1 MFMDNLYDGVAD
13 KVEETNDIDFDDT
26 AEGAAD
32 LYEEDDTENDE
43 PQETD
48 DNDNTGADEAGSE
61 RDNIPN
67 DVWKTSRLRAEKEA
81 DERYQKK
88 IDDFYKKVY
97 AGYVNPFTG
106 RAIESEADYIAY
118 TQQAENEA
126 KSERFKASGIDK
138 DMLLEVIGE
147 LPEVKAMKEI
157 QAAQEEKFAQ
167 ESLLYCISEIS
178 KIDPS
183 VKTVDD
189 LEKSPNYEKFNAL
202 VEKGYSLKDAFIL
215 ANYERLSAGAATA
228 AKREAIKKI
237 AKNGASSPGS
247 LTGSGHD
254 KPAVDFENMSN
265 EDFESYYEKAVRGEL
280 RKN

>member
-1 MFMDNLYDGVAD
+1 MFMDDLYDGVAD
-13 KVEETNDIDFDDT
+13 GVEETNEVDFDDT
-26 AEGAAD
+26 AEGAAG
-32 LYEEDDTENDE
+32 LYEEDVTV
-43 PQETD
+43 QEAD
-48 DNDNTGADEAGSE
+48 DNDNAEEDEAISG
-61 RDNIPN
+61 RGDIPN

-88 IDDFYKKVY
+88 IDDFYRKVY

-106 RAIESEADYIAY
+106 GAIESEADYIAY
-118 TQQAENEA
+118 TKQAEDEA
-126 KSERFKASGIDK
+126 KNERLRASGIDK
-138 DMLLEVIGE
+138 DVLLEVIGE
-147 LPEVKAMKEI
+147 LPEVKAMKEL

-167 ESLLYCISEIS
+167 DSLLYCISEIG

-183 VKTVDD
+183 IKTVDD
-189 LEKSPNYEKFNAL
+189 LERSPNYEKFNAF

-215 ANYERLSAGAATA
+215 ANYERLAAGAATA

-254 KPAVDFENMSN
+254 KSAVDFENMSN
-265 EDFESYYEKAVRGEL
+265 EDFESYYERAVRGEL

>member
-1 MFMDNLYDGVAD
+1 
-13 KVEETNDIDFDDT
+13 
-26 AEGAAD
+26 
-32 LYEEDDTENDE
+32 
-43 PQETD
+43 
-48 DNDNTGADEAGSE
+48 
-61 RDNIPN
+61 
-67 DVWKTSRLRAEKEA
+67 
-81 DERYQKK
+81 
-88 IDDFYKKVY
+88 
-97 AGYVNPFTG
+97 
-106 RAIESEADYIAY
+106 
-118 TQQAENEA
+118 
-126 KSERFKASGIDK
+126 
-138 DMLLEVIGE
+138 MLLEVIGE
-147 LPEVKAMKEI
+147 LPEVKAMKEL

-167 ESLLYCISEIS
+167 DSLLYCISEIS

-202 VEKGYSLKDAFIL
+202 VEKGYALKDAFIL
-215 ANYERLSAGAATA
+215 ANYEQLSAGAATA

-254 KPAVDFENMSN
+254 KSAVDFENMSN